1 MVIEPLTTKWTNP
14 FIKDYIQGNKQIL
27 NFYDYSPN
35 AENVFVDRKKDLDQL
50 VFDRDML
57 TDVLMTLN
65 KNWNA
70 DNAVLENIER
80 LQQKNSLVVIGGQQ
94 AGLLTGPMLSIHK
107 IISIIS
113 LSKQQEKKL
122 GVPVIPVFWIAGEDH
137 DYDEIN
143 HIYTPAYNKLR
154 KHTYP
159 STTEN
164 KLSISNREINQEEI
178 QRWVNQAF
186 HGLEETMYTRDLYAV
201 IENILQQSDNLVDF
215 FAQIIHW
222 LFQETGLV
230 LIDSGNPLVRKME
243 SNYFLE
249 MIEKQPSISRSV
261 YHTLENLRAA
271 GYSVS
276 VDVEEDDAHLFY
288 HLHGERVLLK
298 RIGDKW
304 VGKNQECEFSTDEL
318 IKIAKHSPELLS
330 NNVVTRPLMQE
341 KLFPTLAFY
350 GGWSEVAYW
359 GLLKGAFHELNM
371 KMPPVLPRSSF
382 TWVERKVNK
391 YLDKYGIPMEQAVV
405 NGIDTY
411 KINWLKSQTTPP
423 LDIMIDEFKESISKQ
438 HQVFQEIAANWRPDM
453 ENYTRKN
460 LEYILQ
466 QTENLR
472 KQFNREQEREYTQA
486 ISEFD
491 YLNLHL
497 YPNNGFQE
505 RTWNIFYFLNLLGID
520 KLKTV
525 WTEDYTYDQLH
536 YVIKI

>member
-186 HGLEETMYTRDLYAV
+186 HGLEE
-201 IENILQQSDNLVDF
+201 
-215 FAQIIHW
+215 
-222 LFQETGLV
+222 
-230 LIDSGNPLVRKME
+230 
-243 SNYFLE
+243 
-249 MIEKQPSISRSV
+249 
-261 YHTLENLRAA
+261 
-271 GYSVS
+271 
-276 VDVEEDDAHLFY
+276 
-288 HLHGERVLLK
+288 
-298 RIGDKW
+298 
-304 VGKNQECEFSTDEL
+304 
-318 IKIAKHSPELLS
+318 
-330 NNVVTRPLMQE
+330 
-341 KLFPTLAFY
+341 
-350 GGWSEVAYW
+350 
-359 GLLKGAFHELNM
+359 
-371 KMPPVLPRSSF
+371 
-382 TWVERKVNK
+382 
-391 YLDKYGIPMEQAVV
+391 
-405 NGIDTY
+405 
-411 KINWLKSQTTPP
+411 
-423 LDIMIDEFKESISKQ
+423 
-438 HQVFQEIAANWRPDM
+438 
-453 ENYTRKN
+453 
-460 LEYILQ
+460 
-466 QTENLR
+466 
-472 KQFNREQEREYTQA
+472 
-486 ISEFD
+486 
-491 YLNLHL
+491 
-497 YPNNGFQE
+497 
-505 RTWNIFYFLNLLGID
+505 
-520 KLKTV
+520 
-525 WTEDYTYDQLH
+525 
-536 YVIKI
+536 